1 MTENLTPE
9 RHEGLHEGASD
20 AGATR
25 VTAPADGGAG
35 ATRVAAPADDAAR
48 TTVVPPCAEAAAAVP
63 TRPCPLPFRP
73 QLRRPCPRRMSSA
86 RSCAAWVARV
96 KRLRTAVVVL
106 ACVAVLLAGA
116 VGALAWSVWGP
127 SDPST
132 PQTEV
137 GVVGGSSVGS
147 SGSADASG
155 SHDVGGTSGSGA
167 AADDADEDDAIDPDN
182 LRAADLLAI
191 VGENWANAQ
200 RIPRLLRGGPGRSG
214 AHHRPMAAWC
224 STPPTDGHAR
234 SRPRRAGYG
243 RRLSAPRF
251 AQHLL
256 RVSWVS

>member
-25 VTAPADGGAG
+25 VTAPAD
-35 ATRVAAPADDAAR
+35 DAAR
-48 TTVVPPCAEAAAAVP
+48 MTVVPPRAEAAAAVP
-63 TRPCPLPFRP
+63 DATLPAPVPPPAATPLPEADE
-73 QLRRPCPRRMSSA
+73 LREELRGLG
-86 RSCAAWVARV
+86 ARV

-137 GVVGGSSVGS
+137 GVVGGGSVGS

-200 RIPRLLRGGPGRSG
+200 RILASYGVDQADLVLITDDGGMVLNPSNWTVTLVADLDEPGTVAVYLRHDS
-214 AHHRPMAAWC
+214 H
-224 STPPTDGHAR
+224 SI
-234 SRPRRAGYG
+234 
-243 RRLSAPRF
+243 F
-251 AQHLL
+251 
-256 RVSWVS
+256 

>member
-25 VTAPADGGAG
+25 VTAPADGGA
-35 ATRVAAPADDAAR
+35 R

-63 TRPCPLPFRP
+63 DATLPAPVPPPAATPLPEADE
-73 QLRRPCPRRMSSA
+73 LREELRGLG
-86 RSCAAWVARV
+86 ARV

-200 RIPRLLRGGPGRSG
+200 RILASYGVDQADLVLITDDGGMVLNPSNWTVTLVADLDEPGTVAVYLRHDS
-214 AHHRPMAAWC
+214 H
-224 STPPTDGHAR
+224 SI
-234 SRPRRAGYG
+234 
-243 RRLSAPRF
+243 F
-251 AQHLL
+251 
-256 RVSWVS
+256 

>member
-1 MTENLTPE
+1 M
-9 RHEGLHEGASD
+9 
-20 AGATR
+20 R
-25 VTAPADGGAG
+25 VLPMRGRPVLPAPADGGAG
-35 ATRVAAPADDAAR
+35 ATRVTAPADDAAR
-48 TTVVPPCAEAAAAVP
+48 TTVVPPRAEAAAAVP
-63 TRPCPLPFRP
+63 DATLPAPVPPPAATPLPEADE
-73 QLRRPCPRRMSSA
+73 LREELRGLG
-86 RSCAAWVARV
+86 ARV

-106 ACVAVLLAGA
+106 ACIAVLLAGA

-167 AADDADEDDAIDPDN
+167 AADDADEDDVIDPTISAPPIF
-182 LRAADLLAI
+182 LPLWARTGECAAH
-191 VGENWANAQ
+191 
-200 RIPRLLRGGPGRSG
+200 PRLLRGGPGRSG
-214 AHHRPMAAWC
+214 AHHRRWRHGAQPLQL
-224 STPPTDGHAR
+224 DGHAR

>member
-63 TRPCPLPFRP
+63 DATLPAPVPSPAATPLPEADE
-73 QLRRPCPRRMSSA
+73 LREELRGLG
-86 RSCAAWVARV
+86 ARV

-106 ACVAVLLAGA
+106 ACIAVLLAGA

-167 AADDADEDDAIDPDN
+167 AADDADEDDVIDPDN

-200 RIPRLLRGGPGRSG
+200 RILASYGVDQADLVLITDDGGMVLNPSNWTVTLVADLDEPGTVAVYLRHDS
-214 AHHRPMAAWC
+214 H
-224 STPPTDGHAR
+224 SI
-234 SRPRRAGYG
+234 
-243 RRLSAPRF
+243 F
-251 AQHLL
+251 
-256 RVSWVS
+256 